1 MAAHGIK
8 SSVYILPNPDSS
20 EVHHRDLNNITVAQR
35 NLTFRLNITRDI
47 LTLWLGP
54 AQRGDDISGLAYVP
68 TIDHNDQCYHGRVPE
83 NATQLDD
90 LPPLNFDVIGYA
102 PWVSK
107 SCSRR
112 FLDSAAADKGNT
124 RAMVFYTVTNG
135 KKSAVMP
142 THEDP
147 MWDIGPHDYQFPIYA
162 INGVDGE
169 PLMEKVAKYSRN
181 ITDIWDSPSLKD
193 TYDIGDY
200 ARVYIEVDTG
210 MLGVVSSELA

>member
-1 MAAHGIK
+1 MAF
-8 SSVYILPNPDSS
+8 D
-20 EVHHRDLNNITVAQR
+20 EQRD
-35 NLTFRLNITRDI
+35 LTFRLNITRDL

-54 AQRGDDISGLAYVP
+54 AQHGDDISGLAYVP
-68 TIDHNDQCYHGRVPE
+68 SIDHSSPCYRGHVPE
-83 NATQLDD
+83 NATQFDD
-90 LPPLNFDVIGYA
+90 LPPLNFDLIGYA

-107 SCSRR
+107 YCSQR

-124 RAMVFYTVTNG
+124 RAVVFYTVTNG
-135 KKSAVMP
+135 NNSAVMP

-147 MWDIGPHDYQFPIYA
+147 MWDIGPHGYQFPIYA

-169 PLMEKVAKYSRN
+169 PLMEKIAKYSRN
-181 ITDIWDSPSLKD
+181 ITDIWDSPGLKD
-193 TYDIGDY
+193 KYDIGDY

>member
-1 MAAHGIK
+1 VRWWWRKKADQATF
-8 SSVYILPNPDSS
+8 D
-20 EVHHRDLNNITVAQR
+20 EQR
-35 NLTFRLNITRDI
+35 SLTFRLDITRDI

-68 TIDHNDQCYHGRVPE
+68 SIDHSDSCYHGHVPE
-83 NATQLDD
+83 NATQFDD
-90 LPPLNFDVIGYA
+90 LPRLNYDLIGYA
-102 PWVSK
+102 PWISK
-107 SCSRR
+107 SCSQR

-124 RAMVFYTVTNG
+124 RAVVFYTVTSGNQF
-135 KKSAVMP
+135 AVMP

-147 MWDIGPHDYQFPIYA
+147 MWDIGPHSYQFPIYA

-169 PLMEKVAKYSRN
+169 PLMEKIAKYSRN
-181 ITDIWDSPSLKD
+181 ITDIWDSPGLRD